1 MQGIDDCHVPS
12 SLLKLW
18 LRELEDPLIPEGL
31 YNECLEAAPDPERA
45 IDIVKRLPTINK
57 RVLLFVISL
66 LQLFLQENIQAITK
80 MNSVNLALVMA
91 PNLLRCNSDLM
102 MTVFTNTQYV
112 YQCRKRSSPDASHLL
127 LNRHEH
133 TFVHTLL
140 MHLKPHRI
148 DPEYIPKHGLAR

>member
-1 MQGIDDCHVPS
+1 MYVGIEDCHVPA

-18 LRELEDPLIPEGL
+18 LRELQNPLIPESL
-31 YNECLEAAPDPERA
+31 YNECLEAASDPERA
-45 IDIVKRLPTINK
+45 IDIVRRLPTINK

-91 PNLLRCNSDLM
+91 PNILRCNSDLM

-112 YQCRKRSSPDASHLL
+112 YFELMLEAIVASSV
-127 LNRHEH
+127 
-133 TFVHTLL
+133 T
-140 MHLKPHRI
+140 K
-148 DPEYIPKHGLAR
+148 